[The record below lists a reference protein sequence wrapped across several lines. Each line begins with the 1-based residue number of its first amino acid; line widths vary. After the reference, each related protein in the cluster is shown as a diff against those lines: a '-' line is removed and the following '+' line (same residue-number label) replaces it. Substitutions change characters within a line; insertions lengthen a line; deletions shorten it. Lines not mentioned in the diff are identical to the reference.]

1 VSNAQRRRL
10 LAVGICKRFSSVCA
24 LEGVSLSVAAGEVH
38 GLLSANGTGKSTL
51 IGVPSGAIE
60 PDSGALRVVAVQAP
74 ANPLKL
80 RRTSGRRNRP
90 PLARTF
96 WWCTQS

>member
-10 LAVGICKRFSSVCA
+10 LEGVGICKRFGSVRA

-51 IGVPSGAIE
+51 IGIPS
-60 PDSGALRVVAVQAP
+60 AP
-74 ANPLKL
+74 SSQTAERCAWSRPKRPL
-80 RRTSGRRNRP
+80 TH
-90 PLARTF
+90 
-96 WWCTQS
+96 